1 MGYVSEMTEPVLQ
14 TILARLAAEV
24 ADLAARSRVLEDRL
38 AGETEPPTDVD
49 IQDLNSLTQH
59 LEGTASV
66 LTALSLA
73 MSGRQSIDEAWL
85 SRVTGALQLHGL
97 AGRLAGGTSRGDT
110 ARNTGEY
117 ELW

>member
-1 MGYVSEMTEPVLQ
+1 MGRAMQTETVLQ

-24 ADLAARSRVLEDRL
+24 ADLAARSRILEDRL

-49 IQDLNSLTQH
+49 IQDLDSLTQH

-66 LTALSLA
+66 LAALSLA
-73 MSGRQSIDEAWL
+73 TSGRQSIDEAWL
-85 SRVTGALQLHGL
+85 GRVTGSLQLQGL
-97 AGRLAGGTSRGDT
+97 ASRLAGGPLR
-110 ARNTGEY
+110 AEPVRRTGEY

>member
-1 MGYVSEMTEPVLQ
+1 MGRAMQTETVLQ

-24 ADLAARSRVLEDRL
+24 ADLAARSRILEDRL

-49 IQDLNSLTQH
+49 IQDLDSLTQH

-66 LTALSLA
+66 LSALSLA
-73 MSGRQSIDEAWL
+73 TSGRQSIDEAWL
-85 SRVTGALQLHGL
+85 DRITGALQLQGL
-97 AGRLAGGTSRGDT
+97 ASRLAGGTPRAEAGRS
-110 ARNTGEY
+110 TGEY

>member
-1 MGYVSEMTEPVLQ
+1 MGCVSDMTETVLQ

-24 ADLAARSRVLEDRL
+24 ADLAARSRTLEDRL
-38 AGETEPPTDVD
+38 ALETEPPTDVD
-49 IQDLNSLTQH
+49 LQDLDSLTQH

-66 LTALSLA
+66 LAALSLA
-73 MSGRQSIDEAWL
+73 TSGRQSIDEAWL
-85 SRVTGALQLHGL
+85 GRITGALQLQGL
-97 AGRLAGGTSRGDT
+97 ASRLAGGAPRGDT